1 MKSLLFHLFLKLSS
15 ERGAI
20 EISDLSSILKK
31 IIAPAIQ
38 RQLFKETV
46 LLDKLKKNSGVIR
59 MPNNTFYIPMQV
71 GHHSGIY
78 SVAEGAQILKGEA
91 KYAQPYVSAKY
102 TFGAFEITDQAI
114 EAANDSMAAI
124 ATVLNENSMSLKTA
138 LRKDVNRIALGD
150 GTGQLCLVNGASAG
164 TTLTVDTPGTEY
176 LREGGS
182 ILVNGLTKVISS
194 VDSDTQVTLSTTA
207 SVDDNDVV
215 TRAAAD
221 EGMGLKGGI
230 DDGDFVATI
239 QNITRSTNPYAV
251 SYADDTAEQLTEA
264 DMITAFLTAKKYG
277 NPKVALMGQTL
288 FQRYGSILTSMKK
301 TADLKEVLSGGWKG
315 LDFMG
320 GDCAVMLD
328 YDVPAGFVFF
338 VDFDSITIG
347 EMTPVSWLDRGAGV
361 LTKVPDYAKW
371 EGTMR
376 YYWNVIFKNFRA
388 NARLSA
394 KTA

>member
-1 MKSLLFHLFLKLSS
+1 MKRFQHLWAKLAS

-46 LLDKLKKNSGVIR
+46 LLDKIKKNSGIIR
-59 MPNNTFYIPMQV
+59 MPNNTFYVPMQV

-78 SVAEGAQILKGEA
+78 SVAEGGQILKGEG
-91 KYAQPYVSAKY
+91 KYAQPSVSAKY
-102 TFGAFEITDQAI
+102 TFGSFEITDQAI

-138 LRKDVNRIALGD
+138 FRKEINRICHGD
-150 GTGQLCLVNGASAG
+150 GTGRLCLVNGASSG
-164 TTLTVDTPGTEY
+164 TTLTVDTPGTEH

-182 ILVNGLTKVISS
+182 ILVNALTKIISS
-194 VDSDTQVTLSTTA
+194 VDSDTQVTLTTSA
-207 SVDDNDVV
+207 SVNDNDVV

-221 EGMGLKGGI
+221 EGMGLKGAV

-239 QNITRSTNPYAV
+239 QGIARASNPYAV
-251 SYADDTAEQLTEA
+251 SYTDDTAEQLTEA
-264 DMITAFLTAKKYG
+264 DLITAWLKSKKFG
-277 NPKVALMGQTL
+277 NPKALLMNEVL
-288 FQRYGSILTSMKK
+288 FQRYGSILTSMKRS
-301 TADLKEVLSGGWKG
+301 ADLKEVLSGGWKG

-320 GDCAVMLD
+320 GDGAVMLD
-328 YDVPAGFVFF
+328 YDTPTGFVQ
-338 VDFDSITIG
+338 VLDFDAFTIG
-347 EMTPVSWLDRGAGV
+347 EMTPISWLDRGAGV

-376 YYWNVIFKNFRA
+376 YYWNLIVKNFRA
-388 NARLSA
+388 NSRLSA